1 MASKITNLIKG
12 LLPKCFFGHVW
23 VYSQEM
29 LVYSTLNGAQTM
41 SFNTPIRYCSV
52 CHKKQAERIGISG
65 NDNDDWF
72 DVTLNKQQ
80 ERDKKIDEII

>member
-1 MASKITNLIKG
+1 MANKITSMIKSI
-12 LLPKCFFGHVW
+12 LPKCLFGHMW
-23 VYSQEM
+23 IYSQEM
-29 LVYSTLNGAQTM
+29 VVYKSLSYAKEM

-52 CHKKQAERIGISG
+52 CHKKQAERIGVSG
-65 NDNDDWF
+65 DNDWF

>member
-1 MASKITNLIKG
+1 MIKG
-12 LLPKCFFGHVW
+12 ILPKCLFGHMW
-23 VYSQEM
+23 IYSQEM
-29 LVYSTLNGAQTM
+29 VVYKSLSYAKEM

-52 CHKKQAERIGISG
+52 CHKKQAERIGVSG
-65 NDNDDWF
+65 NDNDWF